1 MKKLSSSNC
10 KKKYLTAILGKIF
23 NKTNLDSYEIN
34 EQDLFPL
41 FVHLVCT
48 VKTNKIT
55 KSQSVRSLPTCIRK
69 YFYLVKILKI
79 NINFVTLVFIK
90 VS

>member
-10 KKKYLTAILGKIF
+10 KKKYLAAILGTVF
-23 NKTNLDSYEIN
+23 NKTNLDTYEID

-48 VKTNKIT
+48 IKTNKIT
-55 KSQSVRSLPTCIRK
+55 KSQPVCSLPTCIRK
-69 YFYLVKILKI
+69 HK
-79 NINFVTLVFIK
+79 INFVPRGIRIVKTEISSK
-90 VS
+90 

>member
-23 NKTNLDSYEIN
+23 NKTNLDSYEID

-48 VKTNKIT
+48 IKTNKIT

-69 YFYLVKILKI
+69 YK
-79 NINFVTLVFIK
+79 INFVPRGIRFVETKISSK
-90 VS
+90 

>member
-1 MKKLSSSNC
+1 MNKLTSNSC

-23 NKTNLDSYEIN
+23 NKTNSDSYEID

-55 KSQSVRSLPTCIRK
+55 KSQSVRSLPTCIRE
-69 YFYLVKILKI
+69 YL
-79 NINFVTLVFIK
+79 
-90 VS
+90 